1 MTSGALNN
9 AELGQ
14 ALVPV
19 PATAVTHPSIS
30 DPPADPP
37 KEGLDA
43 KDIIFMIIATF
54 AQVTGRRT

>member
-1 MTSGALNN
+1 MTSGTLNN

-14 ALVPV
+14 A
-19 PATAVTHPSIS
+19 IS

-54 AQVTGRRT
+54 TQVTGRRAR